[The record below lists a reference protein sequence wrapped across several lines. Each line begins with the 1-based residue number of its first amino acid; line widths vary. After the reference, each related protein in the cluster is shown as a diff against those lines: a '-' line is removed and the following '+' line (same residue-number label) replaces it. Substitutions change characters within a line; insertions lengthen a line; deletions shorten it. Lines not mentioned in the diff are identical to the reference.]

1 MSQTSQSPVVTR
13 ARQAIPSSSECPAN
27 TTTVSKAQDI
37 AGSTTHLD
45 DPDHDICARQVHL
58 ARHLAVRVHGTELN
72 DLIDSVDEA
81 LADLAALPDEA
92 AISGEL
98 VGVTCALM
106 GVELFLRKLADA
118 FDAAKA
124 EEVQR

>member
-1 MSQTSQSPVVTR
+1 MSHTSQSRASDP
-13 ARQAIPSSSECPAN
+13 ARQAIPTSSESPAN
-27 TTTVSKAQDI
+27 IATASKAQDI

-45 DPDHDICARQVHL
+45 DPEHDICARQVHL

-92 AISGEL
+92 AIDSEL
-98 VGVTCALM
+98 VGVTYALM
-106 GVELFLRKLADA
+106 GVEEFLRKLAVA
-118 FDAAKA
+118 FDAAA
-124 EEVQR
+124 EVRA